1 METKMFCYQCEQTA
15 KGSGCTVCGVCGK
28 SDSVARAQDRLT
40 GALIG
45 LARAVGGRAERL
57 TDETEDLVAE
67 GLFMT
72 ITNVCFDQSV
82 LADMTRRVAAEKAR
96 IGSAAD
102 FDLTSLWREPEDV
115 RSLKSCLLF
124 GLRGMAAY
132 AYHAKALGRR
142 DQRVMCALYEFLRTV
157 GAEGASVPELL
168 RQVLKAGEMNLLC
181 MATLDRANAQ
191 AYGEPGPIRVPL
203 AVRKGPFV
211 VVTGHDL
218 KDLELLLKQS
228 VGRGVDIYTHG
239 EMLPAHGYPGLRQYA
254 HLRGHFGTAWQNQQ
268 QEFTDAPGA
277 FLFTTNCLMPPR
289 PGYKDNVFTSGPVFF
304 PGVPHIGEGKDFGPV
319 LDRARRLGGYTEDRM
334 LRGINGGTAMTTG
347 FGWGTVLSVL
357 PRLVEAIR
365 GGAVR
370 HLFLVGGCDGQR
382 GSRSYY
388 TEFVRQAPKDT
399 LILTLACGKFRFND
413 LDLGQVAGLPR
424 LIDMGQ
430 CNDAYGA
437 IRVVQALAQA
447 LGCGVNDLP
456 LSFVLSWYEQKAV
469 AVLLTLLHLGIRNIR
484 LGPSLPAFLSPGVLK
499 LLADAYALKPTTT
512 PEADLK
518 IALTD

>member
-15 KGSGCTVCGVCGK
+15 QGRGCTICGACGK

-40 GALIG
+40 EALVG
-45 LARAVGGRAERL
+45 LARAVESRSERL
-57 TDETEDLVAE
+57 TDETEDLAIE

-72 ITNVCFDQSV
+72 ITNVCFDKEA
-82 LADMTRRVAAEKAR
+82 LEDMIRRIHTEKAR
-96 IGSAAD
+96 IGFAAD
-102 FDLTSLWREPEDV
+102 YNLPSLWREPEDV
-115 RSLKSCLLF
+115 RSLKSCILF

-132 AYHAKALGRR
+132 AFHAKALGRR
-142 DQRVMCALYEFLRTV
+142 DQRVMCSVYEFLRTI
-157 GAEGASVPELL
+157 GASGRMVSDLL
-168 RQVLKAGEMNLLC
+168 CQALRVGEMNLLC
-181 MATLDRANAQ
+181 MELLDRANTQ
-191 AYGEPGPIRVPL
+191 AFGVPGPVRVPL
-203 AVRKGPFV
+203 TVRKGPFV

-218 KDLELLLKQS
+218 RDLEHLLKQS
-228 VGRGVDIYTHG
+228 VGRGVDVYTHG

-254 HLRGHFGTAWQNQQ
+254 QLRGHFGTAWQNQQ

-289 PGYKDNVFTSGPVFF
+289 LGYKDNVVTTGPVFF

-484 LGPSLPAFLSPGVLK
+484 LGPTLPAFVSPGVLRV
-499 LLADAYALKPTTT
+499 LSEAYGLKPTTT

-518 IALTD
+518 AMLA

>member
-15 KGSGCTVCGVCGK
+15 QGRGCTICGACGK

-40 GALIG
+40 EALVG
-45 LARAVGGRAERL
+45 LARAVESRSERL
-57 TDETEDLVAE
+57 TDETEDLAIE

-72 ITNVCFDQSV
+72 ITNVCFDKEA
-82 LADMTRRVAAEKAR
+82 LEDMIRRIHTEKAR
-96 IGSAAD
+96 IGFAVD
-102 FDLTSLWREPEDV
+102 YNLPSLWREPEDV
-115 RSLKSCLLF
+115 RSLKSCILF

-132 AYHAKALGRR
+132 AFHAKALGRR
-142 DQRVMCALYEFLRTV
+142 DQRVMCSVYEFLRTI
-157 GAEGASVPELL
+157 GASGRMVSDLL
-168 RQVLKAGEMNLLC
+168 CQALRVGEMNLLC
-181 MATLDRANAQ
+181 MELLDRANTQ
-191 AYGEPGPIRVPL
+191 AFGVPGPVRVPL
-203 AVRKGPFV
+203 TVRKGPFV

-218 KDLELLLKQS
+218 RDLEHLLKQS

-254 HLRGHFGTAWQNQQ
+254 QLRGHFGTAWQNQQ

-289 PGYKDNVFTSGPVFF
+289 PGYKDNVFTTGPVSF
-304 PGVPHIGEGKDFGPV
+304 PGVRHIDGGKDFLPV
-319 LDRARRLGGYTEDRM
+319 ISRAWQLGGYTADHEM
-334 LRGINGGTAMTTG
+334 RGLNGGSTVTTG
-347 FGWGTVLSVL
+347 FGWETILPVV

-365 GGAVR
+365 SGAVR
-370 HLFLVGGCDGQR
+370 HIFLVGGCDGQR

-399 LILTLACGKFRFND
+399 IILTLACGKFRFND

-424 LIDMGQ
+424 LIDLGQ

-437 IRVVQALAQA
+437 IRVAQALAQG
-447 LGCGVNDLP
+447 LGCGVNELP

-469 AVLLTLLHLGIRNIR
+469 AILLTLLHLGIGNIR
-484 LGPSLPAFLSPGVLK
+484 LGPTLPAFVSPGVLRV
-499 LLADAYALKPTTT
+499 LSEAYGLKPTTT

-518 IALTD
+518 AILA